1 MCGCCWKALSK
12 KVGLS
17 NNDIWITIWDWAWP
31 LSVCFKIKFLDLM
44 GISVGMTAYLYT
56 WREKNF
62 FFSWY
67 FWYLQELDLMILMG
81 PFQLGVLYSPSEW
94 CPCPLMMIQLSVPH
108 PLHLRVTI
116 HLVIPRGLL
125 CCCLYFCQNASG
137 FAFYFSACFLKCWI
151 KSFSA

>member
-17 NNDIWITIWDWAWP
+17 NNDIWITIWDRAWP
-31 LSVCFKIKFLDLM
+31 LSVCFKIKFLNIM

-67 FWYLQELDLMILMG
+67 FWYLQELD
-81 PFQLGVLYSPSEW
+81 FQWSLWVPSNYGYFVVLKNDVPVLSWWCSCLSHKHCSLGSRFYWSFPGDCSAIVYIFVKTLLVSLCYYSQP
-94 CPCPLMMIQLSVPH
+94 
-108 PLHLRVTI
+108 
-116 HLVIPRGLL
+116 
-125 CCCLYFCQNASG
+125 ASWDTG
-137 FAFYFSACFLKCWI
+137 
-151 KSFSA
+151 